1 MLRARSSVLPPTQRL
16 ERDAERRDK
25 ERVGTE
31 KGRPLGRRQLFHALG
46 RNASRHN
53 SQAGAGTSSGAAVSG
68 PTAIYTHD
76 VASRDLV
83 DFGYRRIVILLV
95 SLIVVPTF
103 LLLALGVV
111 LLFLGGFEA
120 NVVLGILVLALS
132 GAATTG
138 VILVW
143 VFVRREANVS
153 RLQSD
158 FVSKVSH
165 ELRTP
170 LTSIRLF
177 TETLSLRRN
186 DEKTQAQCIA
196 SLEKE
201 TRRLQE
207 LIDRLLDWGRMES
220 GRREYRKTAT
230 DVRSI
235 VQSAA
240 DAFEAMRV
248 KQDID
253 FDVTLPPEST
263 TVYADRGA
271 LSDALLNLLTNAAKY
286 GGSPCKIQV
295 ECAESARAVYIS
307 VKDNGEGIPVTE
319 HKRIFQKFYRMD
331 DRFSRTQEG
340 SGLGL
345 AIVNHVMKAHA
356 GRVDIQSRP
365 GGGSTFSLVLPRSE
379 VQHRSH

>member
-1 MLRARSSVLPPTQRL
+1 M
-16 ERDAERRDK
+16 
-25 ERVGTE
+25 
-31 KGRPLGRRQLFHALG
+31 
-46 RNASRHN
+46 
-53 SQAGAGTSSGAAVSG
+53 
-68 PTAIYTHD
+68 
-76 VASRDLV
+76 ASRDLV

-120 NVVLGILVLALS
+120 NVVMGLLVLALS

-186 DEKTQAQCIA
+186 DEKTQAQCIT

-240 DAFEAMRV
+240 DAFEAMRM

-263 TVYADRGA
+263 TVFADRGA
-271 LSDALLNLLTNAAKY
+271 VSDALLNLLTNAAKY

-307 VKDNGEGIPVTE
+307 VKDNGKGIPVTE
-319 HKRIFQKFYRMD
+319 HKRIFQKFYRID
-331 DRFSRTQEG
+331 DRLSRTQEG

-345 AIVNHVMKAHA
+345 SIVNHVMKAHG

-365 GGGSTFSLVLPRSE
+365 GAGSTFSLVLPRSE